1 MSRLNTLILFTLIAF
16 CLSTKLKTKTKC
28 VAEGQDCDLT
38 SYCCHN
44 LVCKDYR
51 CAVKGTKD
59 NQMDWAP
66 LGYKCDF
73 FHHCSKHYVCQ
84 SHRCVINKKKILKT
98 IKKQVNKA
106 YKTDLTKSLTNEENQ

>member
-16 CLSTKLKTKTKC
+16 SLSAKLKTKTKC
-28 VAEGQDCDLT
+28 VAEGEDCDFT
-38 SYCCHN
+38 SYCCSK

-66 LGYKCDF
+66 LGYKCDY
-73 FHHCSKHYVCQ
+73 FHHCSDNYVCQ
-84 SHRCVINKKKILKT
+84 SHRCVINKNSIIKT

-106 YKTDLTKSLTNEENQ
+106 YKSDYTKSLTEEENQ